1 VKNFLF
7 NSKEVL
13 GRSRYPWVDYARGIC
28 IILVC
33 FRHVFEGL
41 SNSGFDVESNSLLKY
56 FNIFFFS
63 FRMPL
68 FFIVSGIFFMASM
81 KRKGF
86 SEYVKTRFSTIL
98 YPLMIWG
105 FLQITLQLIFADYVN
120 ADRHP
125 IDYLH
130 LITDPRRIEQF
141 WYLNALFFVGL
152 LYALLKVYG
161 NFKPWHQV
169 ITGIVLFVIAEIA
182 FFNKVNIGF
191 LFDLCFFYIFFAI
204 GDLIGD
210 LILNTRNYKALTSRW
225 LFLIIVPVFAVL
237 QHYFTKINLKAGDDY
252 YVQYHLPLLYLLCA
266 LIGGAFVLN
275 ISFILQKMDVVPF
288 LRVIGFHSLYIYVM
302 HLMVTSFTR
311 IAMTRFLNI
320 DNVPLLLISGI
331 VMGIVIPMII
341 YNFAVRYGGG
351 WLFHLRKGIASKMGD
366 PSIYYHTGMVTPR
379 ESVSFKENPDSKTNQ
394 LKDNNNEN

>member
-1 VKNFLF
+1 MKDFLF
-7 NSKEVL
+7 NSKDVL
-13 GRSRYPWVDYARGIC
+13 GKSRYPWVDYARGIC

-33 FRHVFEGL
+33 YRHVFEGL
-41 SNSGFDVESNSLLKY
+41 SNTGLAMESYPLLQY

-86 SEYVKTRFSTIL
+86 SEYVKTRFSTIF
-98 YPLMIWG
+98 YPLLIWG
-105 FLQITLQLIFADYVN
+105 FLQITLQLIFAQYVN
-120 ADRHP
+120 ADREP

-169 ITGIVLFVIAEIA
+169 VTGIVLFIIAEIA
-182 FFNKVNIGF
+182 FFNQVNIGF
-191 LFDLCFFYIFFAI
+191 LFDVFFFYIFFAI

-210 LILNTRNYKALTSRW
+210 LILNTRNYKVFTSTW
-225 LFLIIVPVFAVL
+225 TFLIIIPVFAIL
-237 QHYFTKINLKAGDDY
+237 QHYFTRLNLSANDDY
-252 YVQYHLPLLYLLCA
+252 YVQYHLPLFYILCA
-266 LIGGAFVLN
+266 VVGGAFIIN
-275 ISFILQKMDVVPF
+275 ISFILQKLDIIPF
-288 LRVIGFHSLYIYVM
+288 LRVIGYHSLYIYAM

-311 IAMTRFLNI
+311 IAMHRFLNI
-320 DNVPLLLISGI
+320 DNVPVLLTAGI
-331 VMGIVIPMII
+331 VMGIFIPMIV
-341 YNFAVRYGGG
+341 YNLAIRSGAW
-351 WLFHLRKGIASKMGD
+351 WLFYYKKRPALKLGD
-366 PSIYYHTGMVTPR
+366 PSIYYHTGMVTPK
-379 ESVSFKENPDSKTNQ
+379 ESTTYSDRTGEGKEDSKDKNS
-394 LKDNNNEN
+394 